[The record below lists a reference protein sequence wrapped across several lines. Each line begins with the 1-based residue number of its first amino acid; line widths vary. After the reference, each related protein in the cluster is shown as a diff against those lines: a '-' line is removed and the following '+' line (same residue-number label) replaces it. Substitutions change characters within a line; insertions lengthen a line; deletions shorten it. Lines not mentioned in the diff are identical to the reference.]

1 MNDKNTFYVTTPI
14 YYVTARPHLGS
25 LYSTV
30 IADVLARWYKLRGC
44 ETFMLT
50 GTDEHGQKILQA
62 AEKAGKD
69 PKKFVDGFIDSYKQ
83 TWADYHIDY
92 NYFIRTTDREHV
104 KAVQA
109 WLQKLIDQGD
119 IYKDYYKGWYC
130 TPCET
135 YLTEKELEEQLQA
148 GAKEPVCMSCHRNLQ
163 YVEEESYFFRLSAYQ
178 DRLLQFYKTHPNF
191 IVPKERMHEIVSFV
205 ERGLKDL
212 SVSRTTISW
221 GIPFPNDTK
230 HVAYVWADALNNY
243 ITAVGYGEPGHEAE
257 FKKWWPAQ
265 VHVLGKDIVRFH
277 AVYWPAFLMA
287 SGLELPEQLLVHGW
301 IKVNDQKMSKS
312 LGNVVDPEELR
323 VAYGAD
329 NVRYYLMR
337 HIAITQDSSFST
349 ADLEQAINSELAN
362 DLGNLLNRVIA
373 LAQKNGLDRVVPP
386 KIWSEDVLELRDNC
400 WTMIENAQ
408 EYMDNFVIHMAL
420 GEIWKFIN
428 QLNAYVHKHEPWKL
442 VKTDKEKFNE
452 IISASCHGLYV
463 VGNLLWPIMP
473 EKMMELL
480 NALGLDPQF
489 NNNILHKLEEDL
501 WVESF
506 NLQPAHPLFKRIE
519 ITKAEESPKVMESQ
533 SYITIDDLI
542 KVELRVGT
550 IIEVEPIE
558 QSDKLYKMQVDLGSL
573 GKRQIL
579 AGVRKSFTQD
589 YLIGKQAIFVTNLQ
603 PRKMVGLESQGMML
617 VAKDA
622 EGNLQLSTVAQPVE
636 NGVRLQ

>member
-30 IADVLARWYKLRGC
+30 IADVLARWHKLRGC

-83 TWADYHIDY
+83 TWTDYEIDY

-104 KAVQA
+104 QAVQA

-178 DRLLQFYKTHPNF
+178 DRLLQFYKQHPNF

-243 ITAVGYGEPGHEAE
+243 ITAVGYGENARQAE

-323 VAYGAD
+323 AAYGAD

-349 ADLEQAINSELAN
+349 ADLEQSINSELAN
-362 DLGNLLNRVIA
+362 DLGNLLNRVVA
-373 LAQKNGLDRVVPP
+373 LAHKNGLDRVIPP
-386 KIWSEDVLELRDNC
+386 KVWSQDVLELRDNC
-400 WTMIENAQ
+400 WTMVKNAQ

-442 VKTDKEKFNE
+442 VKTDKEKFDE

-473 EKMMELL
+473 EKMTELL
-480 NALGLDPQF
+480 HALGLDPQF
-489 NNNILHKLEEDL
+489 NSDILHKLEEDL
-501 WVESF
+501 WIESF
-506 NLQPAHPLFKRIE
+506 TLQPAHPLFKRIE
-519 ITKAEESPKVMESQ
+519 ITKPEESPKVMESQ
-533 SYITIDDLI
+533 SHITIDDLI

-558 QSDKLYKMQVDLGSL
+558 QSDKLYKMQVDLGTL

-589 YLIGKQAIFVTNLQ
+589 YLIGKQAVFVTNLQ

-622 EGNLQLSTVAQPVE
+622 EGNLQLSTVGQPVE
-636 NGVRLQ
+636 NGTRLQ

>member
-323 VAYGAD
+323 VAYGSD
-329 NVRYYLMR
+329 NVRFYLMR

-349 ADLEQAINSELAN
+349 ADLEQSINSELAN
-362 DLGNLLNRVIA
+362 DLGNLLNRVVT